1 MAAFQPEGRDGSE
14 KEKDRKEEA
23 RRPKDEEE
31 DDAAK
36 VEKVA
41 VRFPVSLGMD
51 KTARG
56 PP

>member
-1 MAAFQPEGRDGSE
+1 VAAVQPEGRDGSE
-14 KEKDRKEEA
+14 KKKDRKEEA

-31 DDAAK
+31 DDAAE